1 MLSLAV
7 TFLFLALV
15 AAAVGFGGLAG
26 TSTTIPQLLFWAFIV
41 LFLIALACHLIARRR
56 PPAPP
61 V

>member
-7 TFLFLALV
+7 TFLILALI

-26 TSTTIPQLLFWAFIV
+26 TSTAMVKLLFWVFAV
-41 LFLIALACHLIARRR
+41 LFAVTIVNHMITRRR
-56 PPAPP
+56 LRKPP